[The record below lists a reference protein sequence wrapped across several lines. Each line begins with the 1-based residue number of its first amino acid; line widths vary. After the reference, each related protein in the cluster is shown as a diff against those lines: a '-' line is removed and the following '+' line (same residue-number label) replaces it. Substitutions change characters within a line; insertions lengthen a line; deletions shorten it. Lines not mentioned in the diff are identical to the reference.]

1 MSVNQKHINMK
12 KLFLIVNVLLV
23 FSFVNAQN
31 KCNGY
36 VFKLKNGT
44 IEKYDASG
52 VNKQS
57 SMMYDILDFDCN
69 EEEIA
74 VIKTDGTIAFYN
86 HDGNIKFSCSNG
98 AKKIKYLDSNTY
110 VVTKTDGS
118 MRKYEIG
125 GCNDRGPF

>member
-1 MSVNQKHINMK
+1 MK
-12 KLFLIVNVLLV
+12 KFLLIAIMFLALGKL
-23 FSFVNAQN
+23 NAQN

-36 VFKLKNGT
+36 ILKLKNGT

-57 SMMYDILDFDCN
+57 TMMSNIMDFDCN
-69 EEEIA
+69 EKEIA
-74 VIKTDGTIAFYN
+74 VVKTDGTVAFYD
-86 HDGNIKFSCSNG
+86 HSGNIQFTCVRG
-98 AKKIKYLDSNTY
+98 AKKVKYLDSSNY
-110 VVTKTDGS
+110 VVTKEDGS